1 MEYPPEWAVSSMDDF
16 AIAAPLA
23 RGEFNV
29 ELFAQLRN
37 TGRILDNF
45 RLGLDGATLLEV
57 SVDLAAVIPVAAF
70 AGWRLTQQFW
80 ERDVAIRKNMVT
92 SAWVTITDAVA
103 SQDCDLTDA
112 DGAGVSASEF
122 VRTIAKLPG
131 NGPTNGSTGWAIVIG
146 GDGLL
151 KLQWQ
156 ALPLPAST
164 LNGKTTFKRWVH
176 LKSVSR
182 RYTSDGDSTWS
193 ARQGHC

>member
-1 MEYPPEWAVSSMDDF
+1 MDDF
-16 AIAAPLA
+16 ATAAPLT
-23 RGEFNV
+23 RGEFSV

-45 RLGLDGATLLEV
+45 RLGLDGATPLEV
-57 SVDLAAVIPVAAF
+57 SVDLAAVIPAAAF

-80 ERDVAIRKNMVT
+80 ARDVAIRKNMVT

-122 VRTIAKLPG
+122 VRTIAQLPG
-131 NGPTNGSTGWAIVIG
+131 NGPTNGSTRWAIVIG

-176 LKSVSR
+176 LKFASR
-182 RYTSDGDSTWS
+182 NYTSDGVASRT
-193 ARQGHC
+193 ARRSRC

>member
-1 MEYPPEWAVSSMDDF
+1 MLVMEFPPEWAVSSMDDF
-16 AIAAPLA
+16 ATTTPLS
-23 RGEFNV
+23 RGEFNI

-45 RLGLDGATLLEV
+45 RLGLDGATPLEV
-57 SVDLAAVIPVAAF
+57 SVDLASVIPVAAF
-70 AGWRLTQQFW
+70 TGWRLTQQFW
-80 ERDVAIRKNMVT
+80 PRDVVIRKNMVT
-92 SAWVTITDAVA
+92 SAWVSITDSVA

-112 DGAGVSASEF
+112 DGAGISAREF
-122 VRTIAKLPG
+122 VRSITQLPG
-131 NGPTNGSTGWAIVIG
+131 NGPTNGSTRWAIVIG

-176 LKSVSR
+176 TKIAR
-182 RYTSDGDSTWS
+182 RSYTSDGDST
-193 ARQGHC
+193 GL